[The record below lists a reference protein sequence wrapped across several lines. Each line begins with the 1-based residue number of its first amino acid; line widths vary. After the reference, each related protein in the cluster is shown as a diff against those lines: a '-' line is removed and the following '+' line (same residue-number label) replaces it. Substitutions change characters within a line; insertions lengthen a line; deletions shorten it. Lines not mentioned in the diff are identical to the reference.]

1 MLTVE
6 EVEMKRVRREE
17 HFSKTRTFKKQ
28 KSEKKVKILKYYFL
42 PNFSETNYHVGR
54 FSSEH
59 MIELLN
65 NQSNVKGVHA

>member
-28 KSEKKVKILKYYFL
+28 KKIRKKVKILKYYFFTFCVAIKV
-42 PNFSETNYHVGR
+42 PYGSTVISEK
-54 FSSEH
+54 FWE
-59 MIELLN
+59 I
-65 NQSNVKGVHA
+65 

>member
-42 PNFSETNYHVGR
+42 PKSTFPKPIIT
-54 FSSEH
+54 
-59 MIELLN
+59 
-65 NQSNVKGVHA
+65 